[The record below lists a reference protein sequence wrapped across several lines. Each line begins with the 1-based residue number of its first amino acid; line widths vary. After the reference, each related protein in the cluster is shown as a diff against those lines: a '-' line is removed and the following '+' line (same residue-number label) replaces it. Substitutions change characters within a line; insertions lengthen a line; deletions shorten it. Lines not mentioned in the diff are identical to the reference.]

1 MAVVIETQRFELS
14 GFSVEVQRPNARG
27 DPDEVLYKFAV
38 PLEDPSLRW
47 VHWKEGVY
55 VLWLSPAL
63 GESVE
68 LPPSRG
74 IFG

>member
-1 MAVVIETQRFELS
+1 M
-14 GFSVEVQRPNARG
+14 RG